1 MAIRI
6 CGPLRQ
12 MHLHNLIHGDIKPG
26 SIFVHHDATSR
37 LCSFGL
43 SCATSDAFSQSRLAA
58 SGGTP
63 AYMSPEHT
71 TRTRRAVDSRS
82 DLYSLGIVLY
92 ELLTG
97 RLPFELSAD
106 DQTNWAHYHI
116 ASEPLAPGRVR
127 PDVPGMLSTIIL
139 KLLEKNPEN
148 RYQTVDGLI
157 ADLRRCRATLTA
169 EGEIVDFIPGQ
180 QDRSP
185 AIHLADSLFSA
196 HPQGSDVIAAFERV
210 SQSGAPELVT
220 IGGPSGIGKSSVIAT
235 TLKSL
240 QQRKVL
246 LAVGKVDQYSPTLPY
261 GVLSS
266 AFRTLTLHLL
276 GLPAGEVATWKTRL
290 SRALEGFEEL
300 AVSPVPELNLFLENK
315 PRFSADTFSIDARAR
330 FSHMVL
336 ALVKTFATRGAPLV
350 LLLDDVQWIDAAS
363 LQTLDHL
370 LRACGAIPLLVVVAH
385 RDLSSL
391 SDPSLQTALASL
403 PEAAQHAMTI
413 VPQPL
418 SVKAVARWLGGF
430 FMPAVPAP
438 PILPR

>member
-1 MAIRI
+1 M
-6 CGPLRQ
+6 
-12 MHLHNLIHGDIKPG
+12 
-26 SIFVHHDATSR
+26 
-37 LCSFGL
+37 
-43 SCATSDAFSQSRLAA
+43 
-58 SGGTP
+58 
-63 AYMSPEHT
+63 
-71 TRTRRAVDSRS
+71 
-82 DLYSLGIVLY
+82 
-92 ELLTG
+92 
-97 RLPFELSAD
+97 
-106 DQTNWAHYHI
+106 
-116 ASEPLAPGRVR
+116 
-127 PDVPGMLSTIIL
+127 
-139 KLLEKNPEN
+139 
-148 RYQTVDGLI
+148 
-157 ADLRRCRATLTA
+157 
-169 EGEIVDFIPGQ
+169 
-180 QDRSP
+180 
-185 AIHLADSLFSA
+185 
-196 HPQGSDVIAAFERV
+196 
-210 SQSGAPELVT
+210 
-220 IGGPSGIGKSSVIAT
+220 IAT

-276 GLPAGEVATWKTRL
+276 GLPAGEVATWKIRL

-300 AVSPVPELNLFLENK
+300 AVSLVPELNLLLENK

-336 ALVKTFATRGAPLV
+336 ALVKTFATQGAPLV
-350 LLLDDVQWIDAAS
+350 LLLDNVQWIDAAS

-391 SDPSLQTALASL
+391 SEPTLQTALASL
-403 PEAAQHAMTI
+403 PEAAQHATTI

-430 FMPAVPAP
+430 FMPAVPVP